1 MKSISEIPK
10 NKKFLN
16 FPSLHPI
23 SSFLNSPL
31 LIIHCYLF
39 YNCVEV
45 VISCF
50 VFLLYSLKSFKIVFQ
65 QFRLICISN
74 HTSQAK
80 FFYLFFSNYT
90 LHCMRIRFGTR
101 VINCVCV
108 CLYPYLLKPRII
120 VSIDFG
126 PEKI

>member
-101 VINCVCV
+101 VVNCVCV
-108 CLYPYLLKPRII
+108 CLS
-120 VSIDFG
+120 VSIFIET
-126 PEKI
+126 PNYRFH